1 MRSILSVAATALMVS
16 VVTSSITF
24 AQKKSADAARASR
37 AEVSASYNRCASLAR
52 SRGFS
57 YTEAGGHPTTPARNF
72 VRRCMQ
78 GKEH

>member
-1 MRSILSVAATALMVS
+1 MRLMLATAAAALAVTVATS
-16 VVTSSITF
+16 TVVF
-24 AQKKSADAARASR
+24 AQKKNTDAARASR
-37 AEVSASYNRCASLAR
+37 AEVSASYNRCVSLAR

-78 GKEH
+78 GKQH